1 MYLPKIYT
9 ISEKARIE
17 FSYRTIVLQSMKR
30 LLKLEKD
37 YKIVRIQEGG
47 RTLMNRSKKEVP

>member
-1 MYLPKIYT
+1 MPKTYT

-17 FSYRTIVLQSMKR
+17 FSYRTIVLQSVKR

-47 RTLMNRSKKEVP
+47 RTLMNGSKKEVP